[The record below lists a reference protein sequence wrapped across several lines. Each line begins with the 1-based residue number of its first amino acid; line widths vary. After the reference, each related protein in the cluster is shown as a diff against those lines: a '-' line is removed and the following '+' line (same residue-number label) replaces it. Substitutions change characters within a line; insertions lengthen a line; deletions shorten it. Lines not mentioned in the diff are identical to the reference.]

1 MTFTWKFQTDGY
13 SICSKVITLHS
24 YSNDFREIFSRPSW
38 EEFKLGFHTVN
49 SLGGYRFFSSSQ
61 IPSPVFSENSPCLPK
76 LSKTSVLK
84 SLDLRYDHIEKQEKM
99 STWSILESFKL
110 QQSREN
116 DAVCVL
122 VTQLCPTFYE
132 PMTVAHQG
140 TLSME
145 FSRQEYSSGLPV
157 PSPNRTILATY
168 IFTFHQIPDFIPF
181 DKFPRFFSVSH
192 CFLSSCNR
200 KITRPQFLFS

>member
-1 MTFTWKFQTDGY
+1 MYNDFYLEDGY

-49 SLGGYRFFSSSQ
+49 SYGGYRFFSSSQ

-99 STWSILESFKL
+99 STWSILKHFKTSTE
-110 QQSREN
+110 QRERCC
-116 DAVCVL
+116 VCVSHSVVSDFL
-122 VTQLCPTFYE
+122 RTHDCSP
-132 PMTVAHQG
+132 PG
-140 TLSME
+140 
-145 FSRQEYSSGLPV
+145 YSV
-157 PSPNRTILATY
+157 HEIL
-168 IFTFHQIPDFIPF
+168 
-181 DKFPRFFSVSH
+181 
-192 CFLSSCNR
+192 
-200 KITRPQFLFS
+200 